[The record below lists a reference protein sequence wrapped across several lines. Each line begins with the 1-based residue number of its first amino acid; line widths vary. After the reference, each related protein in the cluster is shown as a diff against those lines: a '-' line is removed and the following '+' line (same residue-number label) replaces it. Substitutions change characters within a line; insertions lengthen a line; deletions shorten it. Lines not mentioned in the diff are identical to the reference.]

1 MRRPKFARIG
11 ADNVKAARGP
21 FRGRATVVRS
31 RALRFGTYHVFQCP
45 PGQEPAR
52 VVAEEL
58 ARAELAEA
66 LGFDDVWVPE
76 QHFSPYCLAGD
87 ALLLAGHLAART
99 RRVRIGT
106 AVVNLTFTHPLRFAE
121 RVALLDHVTGGRVEV
136 GVGRGYQFPQ
146 YGVFG
151 VPIDE
156 TRGIFDEALDVVLRA
171 WRGEEFTHAGRH
183 FKIPNVR
190 IWPAPLRPPGEVLLH
205 AVNSPESMAR
215 AIARGLPALM
225 ARPLSPFAEQV
236 EEFAR
241 YRAALAAAGVDSAPV
256 LARATVLKYAFLA
269 PRRAEARTLAREA
282 LEWDLAILQHLTT
295 PTTTEMPRGYELYE
309 RRGGRL
315 PEYAYENW
323 LERVLLFDE
332 PQGCAEKIARLRDA
346 GVERL
351 LLWMGPGGVPH
362 DLLVRSMRLFAEA
375 VMPRF
380 R

>member
-1 MRRPKFARIG
+1 
-11 ADNVKAARGP
+11 V
-21 FRGRATVVRS
+21 
-31 RALRFGTYHVFQCP
+31 RFGTYHVFQCP
-45 PGQEPAR
+45 PGQDAAR
-52 VVAEEL
+52 VVREEL

-121 RVALLDHVTGGRVEV
+121 RVALLDHATGGRVDV

-156 TRGIFDEALDVVLRA
+156 TRAVFDEALDVVLRA
-171 WRGEEFTHAGRH
+171 WSGDEFTFDGTYFR
-183 FKIPNVR
+183 IPRVR
-190 IWPAPLRPPGEVLLH
+190 LWPAPVRPPGETLLH
-205 AVNSPESMAR
+205 AVNSAESMAR
-215 AIARGLPALM
+215 AIARGLPAVM

-236 EEFAR
+236 EELAR
-241 YRAALAAAGVDSAPV
+241 YRAALVAAGTDPAPV
-256 LARATVLKYAFLA
+256 LARTTVLKYAFLA
-269 PRRAEARTLAREA
+269 PTRTEARTVARDA

-295 PTTTEMPRGYELYE
+295 PSTREMPRGYDLYE
-309 RRGGRL
+309 KRGGRL
-315 PEYAYENW
+315 PEYTYDDW
-323 LERVLLFDE
+323 LEHVLLFDDSD
-332 PQGCAEKIARLRDA
+332 GCAEKVARLRDA

-351 LLWMGPGGVPH
+351 LLWMGVGGVPH
-362 DLLVRSMRLFAEA
+362 ELVMRSMRLFAERVA
-375 VMPRF
+375 PQF

>member
-1 MRRPKFARIG
+1 M
-11 ADNVKAARGP
+11 
-21 FRGRATVVRS
+21 
-31 RALRFGTYHVFQCP
+31 RFGTYHVFQCP

-52 VVAEEL
+52 VIAEEL
-58 ARAELAEA
+58 ARVELAEA
-66 LGFDDVWVPE
+66 LGFDEVWVPE

-87 ALLLAGHLAART
+87 ALLLAGHIAART

-121 RVALLDHVTGGRVEV
+121 RVALLDHATGGRVDV

-156 TRGIFDEALDVVLRA
+156 TRAIFEEALDVVLAA
-171 WRGEEFTHAGRH
+171 WGGEEFSHRGRY
-183 FKIPNVR
+183 FTIPPVR
-190 IWPAPLRPPGEVLLH
+190 LWPAPVRPPVEVLLH
-205 AVNSPESMAR
+205 AVNSPESMTH
-215 AIARGLPALM
+215 AIARRLPAIM
-225 ARPLSPFAEQV
+225 ARPLSPFVEQV
-236 EEFAR
+236 DELAR
-241 YRAALAAAGVDSAPV
+241 YRAALAAAGIEPSPV
-256 LARATVLKYAFLA
+256 LARTTVLKYAFLA
-269 PRRAEARTLAREA
+269 PTRAEARTAARAA

-295 PTTTEMPRGYELYE
+295 PTTREMPHGYELYE

-323 LERVLLFDE
+323 LDNVLLFDD
-332 PQGCAEKIARLRDA
+332 PDGCAEKVARLQAA

-351 LLWMGPGGVPH
+351 LLWMGVGGLDHHLV
-362 DLLVRSMRLFAEA
+362 VRSMRLFADA
-375 VMPRF
+375 VMARV

>member
-1 MRRPKFARIG
+1 MR
-11 ADNVKAARGP
+11 
-21 FRGRATVVRS
+21 
-31 RALRFGTYHVFQCP
+31 
-45 PGQEPAR
+45 
-52 VVAEEL
+52 EEL

-66 LGFDDVWVPE
+66 LGFDEIWVPE

-121 RVALLDHVTGGRVEV
+121 RVALLDHATGSRVDV

-156 TRGIFDEALDVVLRA
+156 TRAIFDEALEVVLAA
-171 WRGEEFTHAGRH
+171 WSGEEFTHEGRW
-183 FKIPNVR
+183 FQIPRVR
-190 IWPAPLRPPGEVLLH
+190 LWPAPLRPPGELLLH

-215 AIARGLPALM
+215 AIARGLPAIM

-241 YRAALAAAGVDSAPV
+241 YRAALVAAGVDPQPV
-256 LARATVLKYAFLA
+256 LARTTVLKYAFLA
-269 PRRAEARTLAREA
+269 PTRHEARTLAREA

-295 PTTTEMPRGYELYE
+295 PTTREMPRGYELYE

-315 PEYAYENW
+315 PDFAYDDW
-323 LERVLLFDE
+323 LENVLLFDD
-332 PQGCAEKIARLRDA
+332 PDGCAQKIAQLRDA

-351 LLWMGPGGVPH
+351 LLWMGVGGV
-362 DLLVRSMRLFAEA
+362 DNELVVRSMRLFAEEVA
-375 VMPRF
+375 GRF